1 MDERDLG
8 VPVRHAGQEPGAE
21 ERREQAGPERRQ
33 KQKRQETSHGRL
45 QGCREERERHQE
57 HQPGRRPG
65 PTRRALLGIAA
76 ASAVATATA
85 VRADTQPLLEEPT
98 SGFVTDEAKR
108 AAFEKK
114 QRAYKKAWR
123 RYLSDLEFATGDEE
137 AVGAIKSL
145 AALIRARDPHP
156 RRHPRS
162 LRSRPHPW
170 PYAPG
175 RSLHV

>member
-1 MDERDLG
+1 MMAARTALVLCLAASARALR
-8 VPVRHAGQEPGAE
+8 VPARA
-21 ERREQAGPERRQ
+21 AGPLTTDR
-33 KQKRQETSHGRL
+33 TAHVT
-45 QGCREERERHQE
+45 
-57 HQPGRRPG
+57 
-65 PTRRALLGIAA
+65 TRRALLGIAA
-76 ASAVATATA
+76 ASAAATATA
-85 VRADTQPLLEEPT
+85 ARADTQSLLDEPM
-98 SGFVTDEAKR
+98 SGFTSDELKR

-114 QRAYKKAWR
+114 QKAYKKAWR

-175 RSLHV
+175 RSLHVSRRSDRR

>member
-1 MDERDLG
+1 MMTARTALVLCLAASARALR
-8 VPVRHAGQEPGAE
+8 VPA
-21 ERREQAGPERRQ
+21 AGPLTTDRAAHV
-33 KQKRQETSHGRL
+33 T
-45 QGCREERERHQE
+45 
-57 HQPGRRPG
+57 
-65 PTRRALLGIAA
+65 TRRALLGTAA

-145 AALIRARDPHP
+145 AALIRAHGPHP

-175 RSLHV
+175 RSLHVSRRSDRR